1 LGNLNGWNIGEN
13 LYKWIIDN
21 IEPNRTILELGSGT
35 GTIELVKHY
44 NVFSVEQNKEYVGL
58 EPKSNYIYAPLVNY
72 EGRKKWYDVDKLQD
86 LPSDY
91 DLLLIDGPIG
101 SNRRNFIDHIHLFK
115 HLNHIK
121 IIIDDTNRKWDRWL
135 VDEIL
140 KIWTNKKIITEVKDG
155 KKIATILG

>member
-35 GTIELVKHY
+35 GTIELVKNY
-44 NVFSVEQNKEYVGL
+44 NVFSIEQNKKYVGL

-115 HLNHIK
+115 HLNHTR

-140 KIWTNKKIITEVKDG
+140 KVWTNKRIITEVKDG
-155 KKIATILG
+155 RKTATILG